1 MKPIHFLFFCL
12 LCISLVIGGCF
23 GSDEEPTPTPAP
35 PPPTATLAATVAPT
49 PTTVPATPA
58 AKTAAPVSPL
68 AAPVSPL
75 AAPVSP
81 VALPAASPEQK
92 VITTTKTGSVVG
104 SVVVKSPT
112 VDKAVV
118 DVIVALAEVIKRTD
132 GPPRATGYDPAHSPQ
147 TAFDHQGHFVINN
160 VPPGDYGIIVDW
172 GKSAFMLNDPKT
184 GNGIVI
190 TVKANAVTDI
200 GTLTYQ
206 SLPMP
211 DYK

>member
-1 MKPIHFLFFCL
+1 MKPIHFLLFCL

-35 PPPTATLAATVAPT
+35 PPTATLAATVAPT
-49 PTTVPATPA
+49 PTPVPATPA

-75 AAPVSP
+75 A
-81 VALPAASPEQK
+81 LPAGSSEQK
-92 VITTTKTGSVVG
+92 VITTTKSGSVVG

-112 VDKAVV
+112 VDKPVV

-147 TAFDHQGHFVINN
+147 AAFDGQGHFVINN